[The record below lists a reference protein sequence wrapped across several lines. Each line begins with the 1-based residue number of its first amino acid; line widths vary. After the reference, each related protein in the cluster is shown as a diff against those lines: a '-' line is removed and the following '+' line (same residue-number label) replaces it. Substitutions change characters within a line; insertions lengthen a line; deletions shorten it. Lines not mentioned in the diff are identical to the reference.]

1 MRMFVIFSGQERRY
15 CKMQIYI
22 VCLILLVHTS
32 TNLGAPAPNRMQRI
46 RFQRDSE
53 NGSGDSCCVRRPK
66 LQVLESRGIHI
77 HSCIFL
83 MYFHVIVKIVLF
95 YRPYA
100 EAKSLSD
107 CKASRFG
114 CSFRVTISITTEAV
128 DVLIPSLS
136 SLSLLAAGVVHVRV
150 Y

>member
-1 MRMFVIFSGQERRY
+1 MRMFIIFSGQERRY
-15 CKMQIYI
+15 YKMQIEI

-32 TNLGAPAPNRMQRI
+32 TNLAAPAPNRMQRI

-66 LQVLESRGIHI
+66 LEVLESRGIYI
-77 HSCIFL
+77 HRAFL
-83 MYFHVIVKIVLF
+83 IYFHVIVNIVLF
-95 YRPYA
+95 YCPHA

-114 CSFRVTISITTEAV
+114 CSFRVTIIIITEGRRV
-128 DVLIPSLS
+128 DSFTV
-136 SLSLLAAGVVHVRV
+136 
-150 Y
+150 